1 MTSPRRKTKG
11 PDTVNYGD
19 VALTLR
25 ELDMAQLIFS
35 GMTCQETANKLL
47 LSKRTIDGC
56 MAGLR
61 AKLGVSNKLELFTR
75 LKELGIVR

>member
-1 MTSPRRKTKG
+1 MDSARRKTNRLA
-11 PDTVNYGD
+11 TVNYVD
-19 VALTLR
+19 VDLTLR
-25 ELDMAQLIFS
+25 ELDVAQLIFS